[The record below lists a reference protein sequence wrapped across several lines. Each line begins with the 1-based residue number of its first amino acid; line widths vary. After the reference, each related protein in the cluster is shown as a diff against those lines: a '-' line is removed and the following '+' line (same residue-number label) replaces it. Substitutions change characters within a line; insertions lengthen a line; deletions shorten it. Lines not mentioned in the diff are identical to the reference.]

1 MTSPFKRLPAWL
13 LAATVGFGVAS
24 GVQGKSVD
32 LPKIPNR
39 TVSILDFGGKGDG
52 VSLNTDAFE
61 AALAAL
67 EQKGGGKLDVP
78 PGIWLTGPIHLRS
91 RINLCVERGAL
102 IKFSPDPKL
111 YPLVLI
117 DVKGEREVDSTS
129 PISGQ
134 DLNDVAITGGG
145 VIDGSGDAWRPIKRG
160 KMSDAEWK
168 ALIKSGGVVNDK
180 GDGWWPSREAMEGEP
195 LVKSLR
201 EKASLNLAD
210 YEPAHQ
216 FLRPRMVRLI
226 GCRKVL
232 LQDVTVQNPPNWTLN
247 PELCNYV
254 SILNVKVHNS
264 PAAQNSDALDL
275 ESCRHALIRDCIF
288 DAGDDGI
295 CLKSGKDAAGRRIG
309 VPTEDV
315 QIEGCIVYHA
325 HGGFTIGS
333 EMSGGVRDVW
343 VNNCL
348 FMGTEIGLRF
358 KSTRGRGGVVENI
371 QISHV
376 SMVDLL
382 SDVINFDM
390 FYGGKAPTDET
401 ADGGVTN
408 ALPAVD
414 EGTPQ
419 FKDIHI
425 DHVTCRG
432 AQNAIVLE
440 GLPEMP
446 IRDIY
451 LNDVSISARRGV
463 SVIDAEG
470 IHFDHVQVNCQS
482 GPLLTQVRV
491 KNSTLDLVK

>member
-1 MTSPFKRLPAWL
+1 MTSPFKRLPMWL
-13 LAATVGFGVAS
+13 LVAIICFGVKSA
-24 GVQGKSVD
+24 VQGKPVD
-32 LPKIPNR
+32 LPKIPGR
-39 TVSILDFGGKGDG
+39 TVSLLDFGGKGDG
-52 VSLNTDAFE
+52 VSLNTDAFA

-102 IKFSPDPKL
+102 VKFSPDPKL
-111 YPLVLI
+111 YPLVVFDL
-117 DVKGEREVDSTS
+117 KGEKEVDSTS

-134 DLNDVAITGGG
+134 DLSDVAITGGG

-168 ALIKSGGVVNDK
+168 ALAKSGGVVNDK
-180 GDGWWPSREAMEGEP
+180 NDGWWPSRESMEGEP
-195 LVKSLR
+195 LVKSLH
-201 EKASLNLAD
+201 EKGSLNIAD
-210 YEPAHQ
+210 YEPAQQ

-247 PELCNYV
+247 PELCDFV

-275 ESCRHALIRDCIF
+275 ESCRHAVIRGCIF

-295 CLKSGKDAAGRRIG
+295 CVKSGKDAAGRRIG

-343 VNNCL
+343 VKDCL

-371 QISHV
+371 HISNV
-376 SMVDLL
+376 NMVDLL
-382 SDVINFDM
+382 SDAINFDM
-390 FYGGKAPTDET
+390 FYGGKAPGEKSDS
-401 ADGGVTN
+401 DDKDKV
-408 ALPAVD
+408 PAVD

-446 IRDIY
+446 IRDID
-451 LNDVSISARRGV
+451 LKDVSISARGGV

-470 IHFDHVQVNCQS
+470 IHFDNVQVNCQK

-491 KNSTLDLVK
+491 KDSTLDLVK